1 MSDFRTVEDA
11 VIQWAKDR
19 KIIPNS
25 NPAAQGRKTQ
35 EEVGELV
42 ASTAQLK
49 LLEQLKAHLPEIVYL
64 NHLERIKDQIKDDL
78 GDVLVTLVN
87 CAALSNVSLVNSF
100 AGSYET
106 IKDRKGTLLPNGIFQ
121 KEASN

>member
-1 MSDFRTVEDA
+1 MSDYRTVEEA

-25 NPAAQGRKTQ
+25 NPAAQARKTN

-78 GDVLVTLVN
+78 GDVMVTLVN
-87 CAALSNVSLVNSF
+87 AAALANVSLVNSF
-100 AGSYET
+100 AGAYEV

-121 KEASN
+121 KEV

>member
-1 MSDFRTVEDA
+1 MSDYRTVEEA

-25 NPAAQGRKTQ
+25 NPAAQARKTN

-64 NHLERIKDQIKDDL
+64 SHLERIKDQIKDDL
-78 GDVLVTLVN
+78 GDVMVTLVN
-87 CAALSNVSLVNSF
+87 AAALANVSLVNSF
-100 AGSYET
+100 AGAYEV

-121 KEASN
+121 KEV